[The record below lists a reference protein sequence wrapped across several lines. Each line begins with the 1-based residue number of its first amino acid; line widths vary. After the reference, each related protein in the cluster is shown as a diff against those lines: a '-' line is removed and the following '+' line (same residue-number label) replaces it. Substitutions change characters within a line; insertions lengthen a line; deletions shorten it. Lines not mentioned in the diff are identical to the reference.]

1 MAGKYIKYAFRRT
14 TSGESR
20 RWSSSSLVAIA
31 KGLWLQIAV
40 GQLAASVS
48 ASAQQGWLN
57 LRFHYQQHIGTC
69 LAKSPLFSLDCHS
82 EPPTLATAK
91 DWTWYSTSVTSQ
103 PSGDQVPPTH
113 VPSTHDPNR
122 GYLLLF
128 SPTMAISGPKR

>member
-1 MAGKYIKYAFRRT
+1 LSQPCWAEAET
-14 TSGESR
+14 EAASWPTAE
-20 RWSSSSLVAIA
+20 IA
-31 KGLWLQIAV
+31 KGLWLKIAV

-91 DWTWYSTSVTSQ
+91 D
-103 PSGDQVPPTH
+103 
-113 VPSTHDPNR
+113 
-122 GYLLLF
+122 
-128 SPTMAISGPKR
+128 